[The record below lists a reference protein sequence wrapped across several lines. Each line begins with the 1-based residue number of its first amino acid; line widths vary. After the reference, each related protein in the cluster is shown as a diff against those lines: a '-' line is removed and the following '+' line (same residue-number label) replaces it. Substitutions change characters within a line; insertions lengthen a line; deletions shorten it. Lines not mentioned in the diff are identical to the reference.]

1 VAVQIREAVAAA
13 ERTKDSDYAGVVA
26 AVEREAK
33 AQVEK
38 AQAERL
44 EFQTLFVKVSV
55 YRMMWSMG
63 SCRPL
68 SGRI

>member
-55 YRMMWSMG
+55 E
-63 SCRPL
+63 L
-68 SGRI
+68 L